1 MSAFESDRFK
11 RIKNL
16 IIGVGASVVLVG
28 ALFKILHW
36 EGADIMLMVGM
47 FTEAFIF
54 LLLGVL
60 PPHKDYYWEKIYPD
74 LDIAPEV
81 EEAKPEKKLNKLE
94 PKKR

>member
-1 MSAFESDRFK
+1 MSAFFRTDRFK

-16 IIGVGASVVLVG
+16 IIGVGASIVLVG

-36 EGADIMLMVGM
+36 DGADLMLMVGM

-60 PPHKDYYWEKIYPD
+60 PPHKDYYWEKNLPGSRYISGSGRSQ
-74 LDIAPEV
+74 
-81 EEAKPEKKLNKLE
+81 N
-94 PKKR
+94 R